1 MIHMAG
7 SSIKNF
13 GLMIAIA
20 IPLIIICYPL
30 WKKISKK
37 LKSSGLSIINIFE
50 MILLSYVIYKILTK
64 FITFLER
71 MMYMDDE
78 TKKYILFV
86 IVLLFIDQIWKINSF
101 WGLIIT
107 ITIIL
112 LSLLFALFY
121 NFMEYSNL
129 MFPIKI
135 LITFIILKTIIH
147 YVINTIIVY
156 IK

>member
-1 MIHMAG
+1 
-7 SSIKNF
+7 
-13 GLMIAIA
+13 
-20 IPLIIICYPL
+20 
-30 WKKISKK
+30 
-37 LKSSGLSIINIFE
+37 
-50 MILLSYVIYKILTK
+50 
-64 FITFLER
+64 
-71 MMYMDDE
+71 MMKQ
-78 TKKYILFV
+78 KKYILFV

-121 NFMEYSNL
+121 NFMEHSNL

>member
-1 MIHMAG
+1 
-7 SSIKNF
+7 
-13 GLMIAIA
+13 
-20 IPLIIICYPL
+20 
-30 WKKISKK
+30 
-37 LKSSGLSIINIFE
+37 
-50 MILLSYVIYKILTK
+50 
-64 FITFLER
+64 
-71 MMYMDDE
+71 MDDE
-78 TKKYILFV
+78 TKKFILFV

-121 NFMEYSNL
+121 NFMEHSNL

>member
-1 MIHMAG
+1 
-7 SSIKNF
+7 
-13 GLMIAIA
+13 
-20 IPLIIICYPL
+20 
-30 WKKISKK
+30 
-37 LKSSGLSIINIFE
+37 
-50 MILLSYVIYKILTK
+50 
-64 FITFLER
+64 
-71 MMYMDDE
+71 MDDE

-121 NFMEYSNL
+121 NFMEHSNL

-147 YVINTIIVY
+147 YIINTIIVY

>member
-1 MIHMAG
+1 
-7 SSIKNF
+7 
-13 GLMIAIA
+13 
-20 IPLIIICYPL
+20 
-30 WKKISKK
+30 
-37 LKSSGLSIINIFE
+37 
-50 MILLSYVIYKILTK
+50 
-64 FITFLER
+64 
-71 MMYMDDE
+71 MDDE
-78 TKKYILFV
+78 TKEYILFV

-121 NFMEYSNL
+121 NFMEHSNL

>member
-1 MIHMAG
+1 
-7 SSIKNF
+7 
-13 GLMIAIA
+13 
-20 IPLIIICYPL
+20 
-30 WKKISKK
+30 
-37 LKSSGLSIINIFE
+37 
-50 MILLSYVIYKILTK
+50 
-64 FITFLER
+64 
-71 MMYMDDE
+71 MDEE

-86 IVLLFIDQIWKINSF
+86 IVLLLIEQIWKINSS
-101 WGLIIT
+101 WGLIII

-121 NFMEYSNL
+121 NFMKHSNL

-135 LITFIILKTIIH
+135 LIAFIILKTIIH

>member
-1 MIHMAG
+1 
-7 SSIKNF
+7 
-13 GLMIAIA
+13 
-20 IPLIIICYPL
+20 
-30 WKKISKK
+30 
-37 LKSSGLSIINIFE
+37 
-50 MILLSYVIYKILTK
+50 
-64 FITFLER
+64 
-71 MMYMDDE
+71 MDDE

-121 NFMEYSNL
+121 NFMEHSNL

-147 YVINTIIVY
+147 YVIYTIIVY

>member
-1 MIHMAG
+1 
-7 SSIKNF
+7 
-13 GLMIAIA
+13 
-20 IPLIIICYPL
+20 
-30 WKKISKK
+30 
-37 LKSSGLSIINIFE
+37 
-50 MILLSYVIYKILTK
+50 
-64 FITFLER
+64 
-71 MMYMDDE
+71 MDNE
-78 TKKYILFV
+78 KKKYILFV

-121 NFMEYSNL
+121 NFMEHSNL

>member
-1 MIHMAG
+1 MVVIGNVLLSKQSTTSSMMPIYMIHIAG

-64 FITFLER
+64 FITF
-71 MMYMDDE
+71 
-78 TKKYILFV
+78 
-86 IVLLFIDQIWKINSF
+86 
-101 WGLIIT
+101 
-107 ITIIL
+107 
-112 LSLLFALFY
+112 
-121 NFMEYSNL
+121 
-129 MFPIKI
+129 
-135 LITFIILKTIIH
+135 
-147 YVINTIIVY
+147 
-156 IK
+156 

>member
-1 MIHMAG
+1 
-7 SSIKNF
+7 
-13 GLMIAIA
+13 
-20 IPLIIICYPL
+20 
-30 WKKISKK
+30 
-37 LKSSGLSIINIFE
+37 
-50 MILLSYVIYKILTK
+50 
-64 FITFLER
+64 
-71 MMYMDDE
+71 MDDE

-112 LSLLFALFY
+112 LSVLFTLFY

-135 LITFIILKTIIH
+135 LITFIIFKTIIH
-147 YVINTIIVY
+147 YVINNIIFY
-156 IK
+156 LKY

>member
-1 MIHMAG
+1 
-7 SSIKNF
+7 
-13 GLMIAIA
+13 
-20 IPLIIICYPL
+20 
-30 WKKISKK
+30 
-37 LKSSGLSIINIFE
+37 
-50 MILLSYVIYKILTK
+50 
-64 FITFLER
+64 
-71 MMYMDDE
+71 MDEE

-86 IVLLFIDQIWKINSF
+86 IVLLLIEQIWKINSS
-101 WGLIIT
+101 WGLIII

-112 LSLLFALFY
+112 LSLLLALFY
-121 NFMEYSNL
+121 NFMKHSNL

>member
-1 MIHMAG
+1 
-7 SSIKNF
+7 
-13 GLMIAIA
+13 
-20 IPLIIICYPL
+20 
-30 WKKISKK
+30 
-37 LKSSGLSIINIFE
+37 
-50 MILLSYVIYKILTK
+50 
-64 FITFLER
+64 
-71 MMYMDDE
+71 MDNE
-78 TKKYILFV
+78 TKKYILFL

-121 NFMEYSNL
+121 NFMEHSNL

>member
-1 MIHMAG
+1 
-7 SSIKNF
+7 
-13 GLMIAIA
+13 
-20 IPLIIICYPL
+20 
-30 WKKISKK
+30 
-37 LKSSGLSIINIFE
+37 
-50 MILLSYVIYKILTK
+50 
-64 FITFLER
+64 
-71 MMYMDDE
+71 MDEE

-121 NFMEYSNL
+121 NFMEHSNL

>member
-1 MIHMAG
+1 
-7 SSIKNF
+7 
-13 GLMIAIA
+13 
-20 IPLIIICYPL
+20 
-30 WKKISKK
+30 
-37 LKSSGLSIINIFE
+37 
-50 MILLSYVIYKILTK
+50 
-64 FITFLER
+64 
-71 MMYMDDE
+71 MDDE

-121 NFMEYSNL
+121 NFMEHSNL

-135 LITFIILKTIIH
+135 LINFIILKTIIH

>member
-1 MIHMAG
+1 
-7 SSIKNF
+7 
-13 GLMIAIA
+13 
-20 IPLIIICYPL
+20 
-30 WKKISKK
+30 
-37 LKSSGLSIINIFE
+37 
-50 MILLSYVIYKILTK
+50 
-64 FITFLER
+64 
-71 MMYMDDE
+71 MDDE

-121 NFMEYSNL
+121 NFMKHSNL

-135 LITFIILKTIIH
+135 LITFIILKIIIH

>member
-1 MIHMAG
+1 
-7 SSIKNF
+7 
-13 GLMIAIA
+13 
-20 IPLIIICYPL
+20 
-30 WKKISKK
+30 
-37 LKSSGLSIINIFE
+37 
-50 MILLSYVIYKILTK
+50 
-64 FITFLER
+64 
-71 MMYMDDE
+71 MDDE

-112 LSLLFALFY
+112 LSVLFTLFY

-135 LITFIILKTIIH
+135 LITFIIFKTIIH
-147 YVINTIIVY
+147 YVINNIIVY
-156 IK
+156 LKY